1 MEAAMEQPLAL
12 ILAGG
17 RGKRM
22 DILCSHRPKPALPF
36 AGNFRVID
44 FSLNNCIHSRIADVG
59 VLVDYQRKAMA
70 DYLAEWHARNGKATR
85 LRVLPP
91 TLGSYLGTADAV
103 YQNLGYLESQA
114 ADTVLVLAGDHV
126 YKMDYRRL
134 IAFHRMA
141 NADVTVG
148 VVRVPAEETHRFG
161 IVSVDTESRIRGFV
175 EKSSRP
181 NGNLAS
187 MGIYVFRKDL
197 LIRRLSE
204 DAAEAGSPHDFGYA
218 VLPRMVRQDRVYAYE
233 FDGYWQDIGTMDA
246 YYEANMELL
255 RERPGYS
262 LDSDWPVFYESDVL
276 PAYVRGGEGNV
287 TNSVVSPGCIIKG
300 TVENSVLSPGVRVDE
315 QAVVKNSVVMPRV
328 TIGYHS
334 VVDRCILEEG
344 VHIGRFCYIGF
355 GAGSGKRGISVLG
368 SELVIPDHTAIGH
381 TCKVTSGADGSAFK
395 TGIIPSGTTLV
406 V

>member
-1 MEAAMEQPLAL
+1 MERTSAL
-12 ILAGG
+12 VLAGG

-22 DILCSHRPKPALPF
+22 DILCSRRPKPALPF

-44 FSLNNCIHSRIADVG
+44 FSLSNCIHSRIADIG

-70 DYLAEWHARNGKATR
+70 DYLGEWHAMNGGATR

-103 YQNLGYLESQA
+103 YQNLKYLASEE
-114 ADTVLVLAGDHV
+114 ADTILVLAGDHV
-126 YKMDYRRL
+126 YKMDYRK
-134 IAFHRMA
+134 IIDFHTMLK
-141 NADVTVG
+141 ADVTVG
-148 VVRVPAEETHRFG
+148 VVRVPPEETHRFG
-161 IVSVDTESRIRGFV
+161 IVSVDDESRIREFI

-187 MGIYVFRKDL
+187 MGIYVFKKEL
-197 LIRRLSE
+197 LMKRLSE
-204 DAAEAGSPHDFGYA
+204 DAAESGSPHDFGYA

-246 YYEANMELL
+246 YYQANMELL
-255 RERPGYS
+255 AEHPGYR
-262 LDSDWPVFYESDVL
+262 LDSDWPIFYESPVL
-276 PAYVRGGEGNV
+276 PVHVKGTEGNV
-287 TNSVVSPGCIIKG
+287 TNSLISPGCVINGI
-300 TVENSVLSPGVRVDE
+300 VENSVLSPGVRVDE

-334 VVDRCILEEG
+334 VVDRCILEDG
-344 VHIGRFCYIGF
+344 VHVGRFCYIGF
-355 GAGSGKRGISVLG
+355 GAGPTAGKLGISVLG

-381 TCKVTSGADGSAFK
+381 ACKVSYGAERAALK
-395 TGIIPSGTTLV
+395 AGIIPSGSTLV
-406 V
+406 F

>member
-1 MEAAMEQPLAL
+1 MTRTLAL

-36 AGNFRVID
+36 AGNLRVID
-44 FSLNNCIHSRIADVG
+44 FSLSNCLHSRINDIG
-59 VLVDYQRKAMA
+59 VLVDYQRQVMA
-70 DYLAEWHARNGKATR
+70 DYLDEWYFLNGEATR

-91 TLGSYLGTADAV
+91 ALGSYLGTADAV
-103 YQNLGYLESQA
+103 YQNLEYLESQA

-134 IAFHRMA
+134 VAFHDRA

-148 VVRVPAEETHRFG
+148 VVQVPAAETHRFG
-161 IVSVDTESRIRGFV
+161 TVAIDAEGRIREFI
-175 EKSSRP
+175 EKTSRP
-181 NGNLAS
+181 NGTLAS
-187 MGIYVFRKDL
+187 MGIYVFKKDL
-197 LIRRLSE
+197 LMRRLRE

-218 VLPRMVRQDRVYAYE
+218 ILPRMVRQDRVYACE
-233 FDGYWQDIGTMDA
+233 FNGYWQDIGTMDA

-262 LDSDWPVFYESDVL
+262 LDSDWPVFRESPVL
-276 PAYVRGGEGNV
+276 PEHIKSGNGNV
-287 TNSVVSPGCIIKG
+287 TNSLISPGCIIKG
-300 TVENSVLSPGVRVDE
+300 TVENSVLSPGVCVEE
-315 QAVVKNSVVMPRV
+315 QAVVRNSIVMPRV

-344 VHIGRFCYIGF
+344 VRIGRFCYVGF
-355 GAGSGKRGISVLG
+355 GARPLSEQRGISVLG
-368 SELVIPDHTAIGH
+368 SDLVIPDRTAIGH
-381 TCKVTSGADGSAFK
+381 TCKVTGGAERSALEA
-395 TGIIPSGTTLV
+395 GIIPSGTTLV
-406 V
+406 S